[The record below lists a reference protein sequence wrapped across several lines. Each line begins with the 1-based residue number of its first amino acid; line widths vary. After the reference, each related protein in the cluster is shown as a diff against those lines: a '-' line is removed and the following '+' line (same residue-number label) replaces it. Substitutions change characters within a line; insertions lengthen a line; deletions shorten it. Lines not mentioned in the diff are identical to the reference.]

1 MLITPKYLSLHKKIV
16 MTLAERIDQSETRI
30 CTTVFPFLTNHHETL
45 FGGKA
50 MAIMDEV
57 AFMAGTRF
65 CRKRLVTVSSDKI
78 NFEKAIPSGSIIEAI
93 ARVDSIG
100 RTSLKVKVEIYV
112 EDMYV
117 EGRELAIQGMFS
129 LVALGEDKKPIPVL
143 QDIEIDAVAV

>member
-1 MLITPKYLSLHKKIV
+1 
-16 MTLAERIDQSETRI
+16 MTLAEKIEQAETRI
-30 CTTVFPFLTNHHETL
+30 TTTVFPFLTNHHETL

-112 EDMYV
+112 EDMYK

-129 LVALGEDKKPIPVL
+129 LVALDEDKKPIPVL
-143 QDIEIDAVAV
+143 DGIDIDN